1 MDEAT
6 VKHVA
11 LLARL
16 KLDDSEI
23 AKLAAD
29 LSGITEYIDSIKA
42 VDTEGIEITVHS
54 VPQRNTWREDV
65 PRKPFTREQ
74 AVQNAPEQEQNFFKV
89 PPVMDSSEE

>member
-16 KLDDSEI
+16 KLTDHEI
-23 AKLAAD
+23 QAMTQD
-29 LSGITEYIDSIKA
+29 LIGITAYIKQMHT

-54 VPQRNTWREDV
+54 VPQRNAWREDV
-65 PRKPFTREQ
+65 PREPLTREQ
-74 AVQNAPEQEQNFFKV
+74 AVLNAPEQEQNFFKV